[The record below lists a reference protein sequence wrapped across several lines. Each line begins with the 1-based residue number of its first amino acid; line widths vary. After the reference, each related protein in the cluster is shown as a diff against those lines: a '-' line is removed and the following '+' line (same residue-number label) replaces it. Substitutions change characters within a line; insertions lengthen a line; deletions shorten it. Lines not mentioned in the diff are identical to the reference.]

1 MSKLNDRLNIIYEIA
16 KRKSGLGKT
25 AIMKYLYILQT
36 VYNVP
41 LGYNFGLYTYGPFA
55 TEVLDDLDYADANK
69 IIIMETVETAVG
81 TGYSIQSSPEY
92 EDNNNFASKYNEQLD
107 AMLGIFEDDCAKD
120 LELSAT
126 IIYMYRNAKRNKWR
140 TDEDNIVSDVYDVKP
155 YFKKK
160 VIKEEF
166 ERLNE
171 SGVFH
176 SL

>member
-1 MSKLNDRLNIIYEIA
+1 MSKLNDRLSIIYEIA

-25 AIMKYLYILQT
+25 AMMKYLYILQT

-55 TEVLDDLDYADANK
+55 TEVLDDLDYADANRV
-69 IIIMETVETAVG
+69 ISMEVAETAVG
-81 TGYSIQSSPEY
+81 AGYSIQPSQGY
-92 EDNNNFASKYNEQLD
+92 EDNEGFTNKYNKQLD
-107 AMLGIFEDDCAKD
+107 KMLGIFEDDCAKD
-120 LELSAT
+120 LELSST
-126 IIYMYRNAKRNKWR
+126 IIYMYRNAKRNGWR
-140 TDEDNIVSDVYDVKP
+140 TDEDNIVSDVYAVKP

-160 VIKEEF
+160 IIKEEF

-171 SGVFH
+171 SKVFE

>member
-1 MSKLNDRLNIIYEIA
+1 MSKLNDRLSIIYEIA

-25 AIMKYLYILQT
+25 AMMKYLYILQT

-69 IIIMETVETAVG
+69 IIIMETAETAVG
-81 TGYSIQSSPEY
+81 AGYSIQPSQGY
-92 EDNNNFASKYNEQLD
+92 EDNEGFTNKYNKQLD
-107 AMLGIFEDDCAKD
+107 KMLGIFEDDCAKD

-126 IIYMYRNAKRNKWR
+126 IIYMYRNAKRNGWR

-155 YFKKK
+155 YFKKE
-160 VIKEEF
+160 VIKDEF